1 MKIPG
6 IGRELTTIIKKSKD
20 SIKQLFVREC
30 IFEDMGITYVG
41 PIDGHN
47 IPLMVDTLNRAKQLD
62 EPIIIHVVTK
72 ERKRLSPCG
81 TKIQRNFMESAR
93 FP

>member
-20 SIKQLFVREC
+20 LIKQLFVPGMY
-30 IFEDMGITYVG
+30 FEDMGITYVG

-47 IPLMVDTLNRAKQLD
+47 IPLMVDTLN
-62 EPIIIHVVTK
+62 HHSCCNK

-81 TKIQRNFMESAR
+81 TKSSEISWNQPV
-93 FP
+93 FPKDRRST

>member
-20 SIKQLFVREC
+20 LIKQLFVPGMN
-30 IFEDMGITYVG
+30 FEDMGITYVG

-47 IPLMVDTLNRAKQLD
+47 IHLM
-62 EPIIIHVVTK
+62 
-72 ERKRLSPCG
+72 
-81 TKIQRNFMESAR
+81 
-93 FP
+93 